1 MPDLAPGTS
10 RVTVAVCL
18 GTVWVIWGSVYL
30 AIRLVVDEVDPF
42 QAMAQR
48 FLLAGTVLAVIVVLR
63 RGPAGMRVTGPQLR
77 SMVITGTLLLG
88 LGNGFQALAQTTG
101 LASGVSALLVASV
114 PAWAVLLRVATG
126 DRPSRVTLLGVG
138 FGLAGLV
145 LLVVLGRG
153 VGAGMPI
160 TGVLLCLGSSI
171 AWTIGGWLQGRIELP
186 TDVFTIAA
194 YQLLVAGCC
203 AGLLALVSGEQLS
216 IDYSAKGW
224 LALAWLV
231 VACSVLAFLAF
242 AWLLTHVPLSL
253 TATHAYVNPVVAV
266 VLGALVLSEP
276 IGVPVLIGGGI
287 VVAAVVL
294 IVSAERGPGR
304 DLPEPSAP
312 EVPLT
317 QIVP

>member
-10 RVTVAVCL
+10 RATVAICL

-48 FLLAGTVLAVIVVLR
+48 FLLAGLVLVVIVVVR
-63 RGPAGMRVTGPQLR
+63 RGPSGLRVTASELR

-114 PAWAVLLRVATG
+114 PAWAVLLRVTTG
-126 DRPSRVTLLGVG
+126 DRPSRLTLAGVVL
-138 FGLAGLV
+138 GLAGLV

-153 VGAGMPI
+153 VGGAMPI
-160 TGVLLCLGSSI
+160 SGVLLCLGSSI
-171 AWTIGGWLQGRIELP
+171 AWTIGGWLQGRIALP
-186 TDVFTIAA
+186 SDVFTIAA
-194 YQLLVAGCC
+194 YQLLTAACC
-203 AGLLALVSGEQLS
+203 AGLLGLLSGESIS

-224 LALAWLV
+224 LALSWLV

-276 IGVPVLIGGGI
+276 VGLPVLLGGGI

-294 IVSAERGPGR
+294 IVSAERPPGK
-304 DLPEPSAP
+304 DAP
-312 EVPLT
+312 DATARQASLT
-317 QIVP
+317 QITP